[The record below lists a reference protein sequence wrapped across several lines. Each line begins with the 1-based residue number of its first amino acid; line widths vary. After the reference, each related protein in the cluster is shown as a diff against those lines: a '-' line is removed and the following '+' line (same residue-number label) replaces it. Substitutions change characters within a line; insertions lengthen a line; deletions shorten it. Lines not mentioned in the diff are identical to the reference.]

1 MKITKIRTALRG
13 HGFASAGKHFKHLFL
28 AGLFALSA
36 CNVQAEFCELK
47 GENYLKNTD
56 FSLKTSSGNTVD
68 WTAIQHAGE
77 PSFEVNYQG
86 DEVTIRKTGTQPWM
100 MLKQRFRTIDLGR
113 KKVAFTAEIK
123 LDLREPEIL
132 HAFKKGG
139 GLQLTATS
147 KSSARLLLKSTL
159 DHTPRMGKTDWE
171 RVQVVVKLPPKTGVV
186 EVSFLHQADGVL
198 QVRKPSLRVVDE
210 SNGKCK
216 RTKIEK

>member
-28 AGLFALSA
+28 AGLFALYA

-86 DEVTIRKTGTQPWM
+86 DEVTIRKTGTQLANW
-100 MLKQRFRTIDLGR
+100 
-113 KKVAFTAEIK
+113 A
-123 LDLREPEIL
+123 
-132 HAFKKGG
+132 
-139 GLQLTATS
+139 S
-147 KSSARLLLKSTL
+147 
-159 DHTPRMGKTDWE
+159 
-171 RVQVVVKLPPKTGVV
+171 LPSP
-186 EVSFLHQADGVL
+186 
-198 QVRKPSLRVVDE
+198 PSPQ
-210 SNGKCK
+210 
-216 RTKIEK
+216 